1 VGKSLKDWLTEGE
14 ELYSAALREYQT
26 LEAQLQELEAQLS
39 AKKEELNQIATVIGK
54 PPMNDVRKPAATVQI
69 IDSHPATPPPA
80 SRSTIAK
87 ALTGRGI
94 G

>member
-14 ELYSAALREYQT
+14 DLYNTALREYQT
-26 LEAQLQELEAQLS
+26 LEAQLQELEAQLT
-39 AKKEELNQIATVIGK
+39 AKKDELNQIATVIGK
-54 PPMNDVRKPAATVQI
+54 TPMNDVRKPAATVQI
-69 IDSHPATPPPA
+69 IDSHPTTPAPA

-87 ALTGRGI
+87 ALTGRGL